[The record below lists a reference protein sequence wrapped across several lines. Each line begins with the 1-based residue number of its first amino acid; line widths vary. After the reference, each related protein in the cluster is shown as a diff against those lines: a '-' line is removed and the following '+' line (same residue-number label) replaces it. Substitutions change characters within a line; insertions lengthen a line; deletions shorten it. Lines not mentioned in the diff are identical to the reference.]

1 MKNISGIDGLVRP
14 FGASSSKRRV
24 THGLRPGDILFAAA
38 RLADGGENPPKSL
51 PRQRLT
57 NPL

>member
-1 MKNISGIDGLVRP
+1 MDWFAPSGLPPRNA
-14 FGASSSKRRV
+14 ASP
-24 THGLRPGDILFAAA
+24 TAYALGDILFAAA
-38 RLADGGENPPKSL
+38 RLANGGENPPKSL